1 MLLAAVVSG
10 AGITT
15 AVLMLGGSKR
25 QAAPPSPSVITQAPP
40 LVAPAPPAVAGEPPI
55 PRNPNGNASL
65 SDPEITTA
73 KQPYLTP
80 GQWCSLLNA
89 EDIRSATGYDQLGTP
104 DSMLLCTH
112 HLVDRAGFLFLS
124 DIPAADGAPYSVRGN
139 TAILYQSDPASCEVS
154 VVLNDAGGVLDI
166 DLRGVTNPRVP
177 PCQTVV
183 DLAGRVFDR
192 LPAG

>member
-1 MLLAAVVSG
+1 MLLAVVVSG
-10 AGITT
+10 VGVTV
-15 AVLMLGGSKR
+15 AVLMLGGSKGT
-25 QAAPPSPSVITQAPP
+25 AAPPSPSVITQAPP
-40 LVAPAPPAVAGEPPI
+40 PLAPPAVAGEPPI
-55 PRNPNGNASL
+55 PLNPKGEASL
-65 SDPEITTA
+65 SDPTIATA
-73 KQPYLTP
+73 KRPYLTP

-89 EDIRSATGYDQLGTP
+89 EDIRSATGYDQFGTP

-139 TAILYQSDPASCEVS
+139 TAVLYQSDPASCEVS
-154 VVLNDAGGVLDI
+154 VALNDAGGVLDV